1 MNNENMKKILRKA
14 LKEEKMKDEKD
25 NLTKAFLA
33 AAIATVV
40 TGLVFVVIMVIT
52 LIDMG
57 ATMKSYEAEK
67 YDLNCVTQ
75 PIEKPLTECK
85 DGQ

>member
-1 MNNENMKKILRKA
+1 MDVKNMKNILRKA
-14 LKEEKMKDEKD
+14 LKEEQMKNEKD

-40 TGLVFVVIMVIT
+40 TGLVFVIIMVIT

-67 YDLNCVTQ
+67 YDFNCVTQ
-75 PIEKPLTECK
+75 PIGKPLTDCK
-85 DGQ
+85 E

>member
-1 MNNENMKKILRKA
+1 MDVNNMKNILRKA
-14 LKEEKMKDEKD
+14 LKEEQMKNEKD

-40 TGLVFVVIMVIT
+40 TGLVFVIIMVIT

-67 YDLNCVTQ
+67 YDFNCVTQ
-75 PIEKPLTECK
+75 PIGKPLTDCK
-85 DGQ
+85 E

>member
-1 MNNENMKKILRKA
+1 
-14 LKEEKMKDEKD
+14 MKDEKD

-40 TGLVFVVIMVIT
+40 TGLVFVIIMVIT

-57 ATMKSYEAEK
+57 ATMKKYEADK

-75 PIEKPLTECK
+75 PIEKPLTDCK

>member
-1 MNNENMKKILRKA
+1 MDVKNMKKILRKA

-40 TGLVFVVIMVIT
+40 TGVAFIVIMVIT

-67 YDLNCVTQ
+67 YNLNCVTQ
-75 PIEKPLTECK
+75 PIEKPLTDCK
-85 DGQ
+85 E

>member
-1 MNNENMKKILRKA
+1 MDVKNMKKILRKA
-14 LKEEKMKDEKD
+14 LKEEKMKNEKD

-33 AAIATVV
+33 AAIATVA
-40 TGLVFVVIMVIT
+40 TGLVFIIIMVIT

-75 PIEKPLTECK
+75 PIEKPLTDCK
-85 DGQ
+85 E